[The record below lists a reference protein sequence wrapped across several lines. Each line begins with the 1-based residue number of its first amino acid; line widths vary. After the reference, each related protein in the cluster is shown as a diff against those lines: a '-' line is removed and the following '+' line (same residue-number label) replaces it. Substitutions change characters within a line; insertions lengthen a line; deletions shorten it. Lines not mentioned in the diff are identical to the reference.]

1 MELYILLELVDFD
14 FDESLICK
22 TKLFIGQNSSAW

>member
-22 TKLFIGQNSSAW
+22 TLFIGQNSSAW